1 MPETGCGLGAA
12 RDLELFQ
19 DVVNMVLDR
28 ADLDSET
35 RCDLLVG
42 ETFVDQRDDAALPR
56 CEPGMRPC
64 RRHALR
70 QGPQAL
76 DQSCCH
82 PGRAVRLAAGN
93 AEDGAHQLLRRRL
106 SRHEGRGSGFGAA
119 HGLPVFVEDGVGN
132 DLRSRRK
139 PRELLDDAR
148 FAGRCGFEKDHI
160 DLLGTDAKQGVL
172 VYGFGSHDRQSGLPG
187 EQAGKPLTVEAHVG
201 QDHHTSRWRGAGSI
215 ALIRTIP
222 ILTRLL
228 ARRVCPGEVVPGEI
242 WSETR
247 TASLRHRADHQ
258 LITRDTVAW

>member
-19 DVVNMVLDR
+19 DVVDMVLDR

-35 RCDLLVG
+35 RRDLLVG

-56 CEPGMRPC
+56 CEPGMRP
-64 RRHALR
+64 RRRQALR

-82 PGRAVRLAAGN
+82 PRRAVRLAAGN
-93 AEDGAHQLLRRRL
+93 AEDGTHQLLCRRL
-106 SRHEGRGSGFGAA
+106 SGHEGRGSGFGAA

-132 DLRSRRK
+132 DLRFRRK
-139 PRELLDDAR
+139 TCQLLNDAR
-148 FAGRCGFEKDHI
+148 FAGRCGLEKDHI
-160 DLLGTDAKQGVL
+160 DVLGTDAKKGVL
-172 VYGFGSHDRQSGLPG
+172 VDGLSSHDRQSGLPG

-201 QDHHTSRWRGAGSI
+201 QDHHTSWWGAGSI
-215 ALIRTIP
+215 ALIRTIL
-222 ILTRLL
+222 ILAQLL
-228 ARRVCPGEVVPGEI
+228 AQRVCPGVVVPGEI
-242 WSETR
+242 RTETR